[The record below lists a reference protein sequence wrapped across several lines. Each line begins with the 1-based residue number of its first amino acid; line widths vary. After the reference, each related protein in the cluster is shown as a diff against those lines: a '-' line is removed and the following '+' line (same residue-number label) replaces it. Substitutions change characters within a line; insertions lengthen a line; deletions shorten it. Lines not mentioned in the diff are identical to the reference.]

1 MKTEE
6 EILTSLS
13 LIPVNMVIA
22 VDEADYLPIGQITAE
37 AAKHI
42 QFLREQINILEAW
55 RYGG

>member
-1 MKTEE
+1 MKTED
-6 EILTSLS
+6 EIITSLS

-22 VDEADYLPIGQITAE
+22 VDEADYLPIGQIAAE

-55 RYGG
+55 RYGD